1 MMMTQAGKQSYLG
14 VRCLSCR
21 QPIPVPSILASRV
34 SAADREDSF
43 PLTEQHDRVFSLR
56 CRSCE
61 REKPYRAS
69 DVVEFEGVPRRA
81 ALPCSLARRQQPTRR
96 YGPLGQRL
104 TSSFEIPIS
113 SAKLFLPSFAQ
124 RRALLR

>member
-1 MMMTQAGKQSYLG
+1 MMMTQADKQSYLG

-34 SAADREDSF
+34 SAAEREDSF
-43 PLTEQHDRVFSLR
+43 QFTEQHDRVFSLR

-69 DVVEFEGVPRRA
+69 DVVEFEGTPVARMSRGRSHGDSGQPGG
-81 ALPCSLARRQQPTRR
+81 LAR
-96 YGPLGQRL
+96 
-104 TSSFEIPIS
+104 
-113 SAKLFLPSFAQ
+113 SANA
-124 RRALLR
+124 